1 MFGMRTK
8 ENLTMFFYWDPLYFL
23 FVIPPLI
30 LGLYAQFK
38 VKSAF
43 GKYSKVMT
51 TRGMT
56 GAQVAQSILRANGL
70 FDVTVEQT
78 QGLLS
83 DHYDPRHRRLRLSP
97 NVYGTA
103 SVAAAGVAAHET
115 GHALQHSQGYAPL
128 QLRSAL
134 VPAVQ
139 FSSWLGPILFII
151 GFLMMRWI
159 EGDFGFYVA
168 LGGLVFFG
176 LAALFAVIT
185 LPVEFDASNRAKRL
199 LISQNIIFPQ
209 EMGGVNA
216 VLSAAALTYVAAA
229 IQAISTLLYYGMMLV
244 GINRD

>member
-1 MFGMRTK
+1 
-8 ENLTMFFYWDPLYFL
+8 MFFYWDPIYLL
-23 FVIPPLI
+23 IAIPPLL
-30 LGLYAQFK
+30 LGLYAQMK

-43 GKYSKVMT
+43 GKYSKVAT
-51 TRGMT
+51 TRGLT

-70 FDVTVEQT
+70 FDVTVEET

-83 DHYDPRHRRLRLSP
+83 DHYDPRSRRLRLSP
-97 NVYGTA
+97 DVFRGN

-128 QLRSAL
+128 QLRTAL

-151 GFLMMRWI
+151 GFLLMRWI
-159 EGDFGFYVA
+159 QSDLGFYVA

-176 LAALFAVIT
+176 LAALFSVIT

-199 LISQNIIFPQ
+199 LVS
-209 EMGGVNA
+209 EMILDQREMTGVNA
-216 VLSAAALTYVAAA
+216 MLNAAALTYVAAA
-229 IQAISTLLYYGMMLV
+229 IQAVMQMLYYAFVLLG
-244 GINRD
+244 RRR